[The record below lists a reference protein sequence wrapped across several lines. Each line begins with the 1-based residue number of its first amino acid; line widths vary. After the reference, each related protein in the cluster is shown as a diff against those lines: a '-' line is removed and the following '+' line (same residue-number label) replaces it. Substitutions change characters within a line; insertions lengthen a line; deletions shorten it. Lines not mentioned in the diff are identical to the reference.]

1 MTFRDTI
8 KLAWSQFSLKRKLI
22 ISTFSIVLTVLV
34 FVGGINSFSAWSEYR
49 QVEADARKAKKDA
62 EAAMVKASQIANL
75 ILEREAELQ
84 KVEEKRDEKQIEVGA
99 ADKETRDALD
109 DVGRARVQ
117 PRTDKPS
124 ASKLCAEL
132 AELGYPCRR

>member
-84 KVEEKRDEKQIEVGA
+84 KVEEKRDEKQIEVDA